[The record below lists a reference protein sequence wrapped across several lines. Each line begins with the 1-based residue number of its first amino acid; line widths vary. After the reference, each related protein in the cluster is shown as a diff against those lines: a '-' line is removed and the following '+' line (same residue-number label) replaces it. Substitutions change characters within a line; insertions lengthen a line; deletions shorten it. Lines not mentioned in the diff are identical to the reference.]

1 VSLQNRI
8 IAAVVFPLIL
18 AVSLTAYVLAEQARA
33 SLIKEAEDGGLAIAE
48 LLARS
53 AEFAQQ
59 IMPEVDQA
67 LGEQMIVQAS
77 LAACYVAE
85 AERGKRSVEE
95 ITQRLKKIVDDT
107 ALDEVWI
114 TDEKGHAYLHTTPGV
129 EFTFLP
135 DPVQQPQASAFCA
148 LLTPPPAQA
157 KPLAIVQ
164 NARKRD
170 LDERF
175 FKYVGVSGVDKPR
188 IVEVGC
194 EAKDLESIQE
204 HTGLPQLARSLVGD
218 RVTGVRVVDRN
229 LKTRAVAR
237 QSSLH
242 TEAES
247 NADLSDL
254 EMNRLTNVLNT
265 RTPSWSLDASQLTV
279 YAPLNDSKGVLAGA
293 VIVELPARNIHEAA
307 QRVVVYAVCVAL
319 VTLLVAVLLALLLS
333 RQIVRPLRALT
344 SAVGAVEG
352 GTFHSSDLQP
362 FAADA
367 TELGVLARAFVR
379 MTDGLSSLI
388 AKVKQ
393 SSEQVVTSATEIDA
407 SARHQAQTIAEFQGS
422 SAEAAAAVREI
433 SSTAVSLA
441 ETISEVSRV
450 AGQVAALAE
459 DGRTSLGEMESV
471 MKALAE
477 ANTTVA
483 ERLALMR
490 ERAET
495 ISAVVV
501 TITKVADH
509 TNMLSLNASIE
520 AEKAGAHGLGF
531 SVVAKEVRR
540 LADQTA
546 VATLDIERMVNEMRQ
561 AVGDGAGAMEALS
574 HTVLQGTSQVRASME
589 RQGRLLTEVKALPP
603 RFESVHTG
611 IRAQAQAAGQINA
624 AMDSLTQG
632 ARAATEALQ
641 EFTRVT
647 QLLRQ
652 AISDL
657 RSEIGHLNL
666 GS

>member
-1 VSLQNRI
+1 MSLQNRI

-18 AVSLTAYVLAEQARA
+18 AVSLTAYVLAKQARS
-33 SLIKEAEDGGLAIAE
+33 SLIKEAEDSGLVIAE

-53 AEFAQQ
+53 AEFAEQV
-59 IMPEVDQA
+59 MPEVDQA
-67 LGEQMIVQAS
+67 LGEQMVVQAS

-85 AERGKRSVEE
+85 AERGKRSPDE
-95 ITQRLKKIVDDT
+95 IIQRLKRIVDDT
-107 ALDEVWI
+107 ALDELWI
-114 TDEKGHAYLHTTPGV
+114 TDERGHAYLHTTPGV
-129 EFTFLP
+129 DFTFSP
-135 DPVQQPQASAFCA
+135 DPVQQPQASAFYP
-148 LLTPPPAQA
+148 LLTPPQPGA
-157 KPLAIVQ
+157 KPVVVVQ
-164 NARKRD
+164 SARKRD

-175 FKYVGVSGVDKPR
+175 YKYVGVGGVDKPR
-188 IVEVGC
+188 IVEVGY
-194 EAKDLESIQE
+194 EAKDLETIQE
-204 HTGLPQLARSLVGD
+204 HIGLAQLVRSLVGNH
-218 RVTGVRVVDRN
+218 VTGLRVVDRALN
-229 LKTRAVAR
+229 TKAVAR
-237 QSSLH
+237 QPSSH
-242 TEAES
+242 AEVED
-247 NADLSDL
+247 NARLSEMEKQRLAEVL
-254 EMNRLTNVLNT
+254 ET
-265 RTPSWSLDASQLTV
+265 RTPSWSLDVNRLTV
-279 YAPLNDSKGVLAGA
+279 YAPFNDSKGILAGA
-293 VIVELPARNIHEAA
+293 VIVELPARNIHEAV
-307 QRVVVYAVCVAL
+307 QQVVVYAVCVAL

-333 RQIVRPLRALT
+333 RQIVRPLQALT
-344 SAVGAVEG
+344 SAVSAVEG
-352 GTFHSSDLQP
+352 GTFHSSDLLP
-362 FAADA
+362 FAADR
-367 TELGVLARAFVR
+367 TELGVLARTFVR
-379 MTDGLSSLI
+379 MTNGLNSLI

-393 SSEQVVTSATEIDA
+393 SSEQVVTSAAEIDA

-433 SSTAVSLA
+433 SNTAVSLA
-441 ETISEVSRV
+441 ETISDVSRV

-459 DGRTSLGEMESV
+459 DGRTSLREMESV

-477 ANTTVA
+477 ANTTVT
-483 ERLALMR
+483 ERLVLMR

-546 VATLDIERMVNEMRQ
+546 VATLDIERMVNELRQ
-561 AVGDGAGAMEALS
+561 AVGDGTGAMEVLS
-574 HTVLQGTSQVRASME
+574 HTVLQGTSQVRASVE
-589 RQGRLLTEVKALPP
+589 RQGRLLMEVKALPP
-603 RFESVHTG
+603 RFESVNTG
-611 IRAQAQAAGQINA
+611 IRAQAQAAGQINT

-632 ARAATEALQ
+632 AQAATEALQ